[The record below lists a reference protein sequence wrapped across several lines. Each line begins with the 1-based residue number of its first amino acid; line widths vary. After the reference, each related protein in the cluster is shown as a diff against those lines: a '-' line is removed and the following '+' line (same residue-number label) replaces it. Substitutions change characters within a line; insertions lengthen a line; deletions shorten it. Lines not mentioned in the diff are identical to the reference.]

1 MKRRRRSC
9 SSGCRVAEVVPSGC
23 RRQKLSATGWKVAWP
38 RSWPAAMLPR
48 SNSRRPPMAAQ
59 PTSKGLAGLEAID
72 LIGVRFDGSGRRPG
86 EAAPPAALREAGLGA
101 ALQERA
107 SLTPDVIV
115 SAPMPTRGPAG
126 LINEQALLEM
136 VDMVYGRV
144 RATLAHG
151 RFPLGYGGDCA
162 VLLGAVLALRKMLT
176 MSNGVVRATLA
187 HGRFPLVYGGDCA
200 VLLGA
205 VLALAEVRGEAGLV
219 DIDGHED
226 ATPME
231 GSTTGEGANMEV
243 AFLLGLTGQDAPAPL
258 RRAVGVLE
266 PEALVMLGMRDER
279 CRREAGVPTI

>member
-1 MKRRRRSC
+1 
-9 SSGCRVAEVVPSGC
+9 
-23 RRQKLSATGWKVAWP
+23 
-38 RSWPAAMLPR
+38 
-48 SNSRRPPMAAQ
+48 MAAQ
-59 PTSKGLAGLEAID
+59 PTSKGLVGLEAID
-72 LIGVRFDGSGRRPG
+72 LIGVRFDGSGRRAG
-86 EAAPPAALREAGLGA
+86 QAAAPAALREAGLAA

-151 RFPLGYGGDCA
+151 RFPL
-162 VLLGAVLALRKMLT
+162 
-176 MSNGVVRATLA
+176 
-187 HGRFPLVYGGDCA
+187 VYGGDCA

-219 DIDGHED
+219 YIDGHED

-258 RRAVGVLE
+258 RRAVGVLGDC
-266 PEALVMLGMRDER
+266 LSVSDSSLIR
-279 CRREAGVPTI
+279 